1 VLSRRAVVS
10 ERMDAPDFSRQEVI
24 DTFQFIG
31 PVNRWFGGHRPL
43 LSFFARES
51 NNWSR
56 DQTYRVVDVGC
67 GAGDIPV
74 ALVRWARQR
83 GFRLQVH
90 AIDHHPETVRLAQQ
104 TCRAYPEIVVSQ
116 RDMAD
121 LRGENADY
129 VLASMFLHHFR
140 DDDVP
145 AVLTRLLA
153 QCRDAKTHT
162 GTPSGFLKDGPK
174 VVINDLLRTPLAY
187 AGTWLFS
194 LVASPVF
201 RHDARLSVRKG
212 FTIPEL
218 HRLLA
223 LTGLRHYRLETH
235 FFYRFLLVLY
245 KENPS

>member
-1 VLSRRAVVS
+1 MLNRRAVVS
-10 ERMDAPDFSRQEVI
+10 ERMDALDFSRQEVV

-31 PVNRWFGGHRPL
+31 PVNRWFGGYRPL
-43 LSFFARES
+43 IAFFNGES
-51 NNWSR
+51 RQWSR
-56 DQTYRVVDVGC
+56 DQTYRVLDVGC

-74 ALVRWARQR
+74 ALVRWARQK
-83 GFRLQVH
+83 GFRLQIQ

-104 TCRAYPEIVVSQ
+104 TCQAYPEIAVAQ

-121 LRGENADY
+121 LRSENADY

-140 DDDVP
+140 DEDIP
-145 AVLTRLLA
+145 SVLCHLLA
-153 QCRDAKTHT
+153 QCRSQAEGQTN
-162 GTPSGFLKDGPK
+162 SPK
-174 VVINDLLRTPLAY
+174 VVINDLLRAPLAY

-194 LVASPVF
+194 VAAPAVF

-212 FTIPEL
+212 FTLPEL
-218 HRLLA
+218 RRLLA
-223 LTGLRHYRLETH
+223 ASGLRQYRLETY